1 MTGTAKRKLL
11 IVITKSN
18 FGGAQR
24 YVFDLAR
31 SLKDRYD
38 VVVACGAGQGG
49 NGLLVE
55 KLRAAGVRVAPI
67 ASLGRDV
74 SVLKDL
80 KSLIALARIIR
91 AEKPDIIHLNS
102 SKAAAMGVVAGLAH
116 RKAKKVFTAHAWAF
130 NEDRSAFAKAVIG
143 FIHWKTV
150 MLADKTI
157 AVSAGVKRQIEHL
170 PNMSERIQVVHLG
183 LDKPIFYGKKNA
195 RLVLDIPEKA
205 FSIGTIAELHKVKGL
220 EYALEALKSVPF
232 PFIYT
237 IIGAGD
243 LKPKLESVI
252 ASHPKLRESVRL
264 AGFVPDAAALLPA
277 FDAFLLPSLSEAFG
291 YVLLESGFAGTPVI
305 ATSVGGIPEIVEDM
319 RSGILIHPKHA
330 KEIAQAVQ
338 FARDKAPVMKRLGAE
353 LNRKVLAQFSVAK
366 MVAET
371 EAVYE
376 SLLAAPPKAP
386 EPAAQA

>member
-1 MTGTAKRKLL
+1 MAETAKRKLL

-38 VVVACGAGQGG
+38 VVVACGTGQGG

-55 KLRAAGVRVAPI
+55 KLTVAGVRVAVIP
-67 ASLGRDV
+67 SLGRDMN
-74 SVLKDL
+74 LWKDFL
-80 KSLIALARIIR
+80 SLISLIKIVR
-91 AEKPDIIHLNS
+91 AEKPDIVHLNS
-102 SKAAAMGVVAGLAH
+102 AKAAGLGAVASLFS
-116 RKAKKVFTAHAWAF
+116 KKTKRVFTAHAWAF
-130 NEDRSAFAKAVIG
+130 NEDRNTVSKGLITF
-143 FIHWKTV
+143 FHWLTI
-150 MLADKTI
+150 MLAQKTI
-157 AVSAGVKRQIEHL
+157 AVSAGVKRQVEHL
-170 PNMSERIQVVHLG
+170 PKVADRIQVVHLG

-195 RLVLDIPEKA
+195 RLVLNIPEKA

-232 PFIYT
+232 PFVYT
-237 IIGAGD
+237 IVGSGD
-243 LKPKLESVI
+243 LKPRLESII
-252 ASHPKLRESVRL
+252 ASHPKLKESVKL

-277 FDAFLLPSLSEAFG
+277 FDVFLLPSLSEAFG

-305 ATSVGGIPEIVEDM
+305 ATAVGGIPEIVEDM
-319 RSGILIHPKHA
+319 KSGILIHPKHP
-330 KEIAQAVQ
+330 KEIAQALQ
-338 FARDKAPVMKRLGAE
+338 FARDKAPVMKQLGAE

-371 EAVYE
+371 ETVYE
-376 SLLAAPPKAP
+376 SLLAPTLKA
-386 EPAAQA
+386 